1 MGNRIPGIKRESA
14 RVIQHAGKEKPQDA
28 LNSIRSL
35 FRSIHASIKSCFDAS
50 IQKLLIRKHQSS
62 RLHRLQDTFRSPALL
77 HLRQEISGSIA
88 PDPGYSLSSM
98 TKSSNKGKT
107 VGEKYSGIEFLQ
119 TPGRT
124 PASGSPLRGTPV
136 PRYETEVAAVRAKVA
151 ELEKIRDRDIC
162 RGSRAARRE
171 VANGFLEVLAS
182 LEKRWVDKK
191 KEVSAEIQL
200 HKLVANLDLLNEIK
214 NEGLVVDEEIVR
226 LEEMEKDCEVT
237 ASWAAVPDWSVA
249 DLDLPQIS
257 EDSVVNDAPV
267 SSSSGE
273 GASS

>member
-1 MGNRIPGIKRESA
+1 MGNRISRIKRESA
-14 RVIQHAGKEKPQDA
+14 RVIQHAGKEKPQEA

-35 FRSIHASIKSCFDAS
+35 FRSIHASIKACFDAS

-62 RLHRLQDTFRSPALL
+62 RLHRLQDAFRSPALL

-88 PDPGYSLSSM
+88 PDPGLDSM

-124 PASGSPLRGTPV
+124 PASGSPLGGTPV

-171 VANGFLEVLAS
+171 DANSFLEVLAS